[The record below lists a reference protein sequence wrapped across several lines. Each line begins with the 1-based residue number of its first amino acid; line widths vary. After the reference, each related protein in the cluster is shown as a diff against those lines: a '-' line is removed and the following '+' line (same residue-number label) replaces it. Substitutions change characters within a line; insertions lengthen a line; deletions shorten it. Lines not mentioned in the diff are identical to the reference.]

1 MFGWYCEVDAW
12 SRFWRWNLIK
22 ICVWI
27 CDMNSTL
34 GSVVPL
40 AMFFFYIKTLYRIA
54 YQPLTGLNIKIYY
67 ISNLKYIYNSTYVWD
82 IKYISNIK
90 TLRRIT
96 YHSLLGSN
104 IKIKPKVAKIIM
116 ARKEVEN
123 DQNSFLKYSWI
134 YMAHMCIFSSL
145 ASDYS
150 SLINLAR
157 KIKLVN
163 LPDHIY
169 LGIRLINKVEFL

>member
-1 MFGWYCEVDAW
+1 MGWGVPEAGRQCYN
-12 SRFWRWNLIK
+12 SP
-22 ICVWI
+22 
-27 CDMNSTL
+27 MNSDLSGRTTRTRTTRAKMPFLGRTL
-34 GSVVPL
+34 DRGPT
-40 AMFFFYIKTLYRIA
+40 KTTL
-54 YQPLTGLNIKIYY
+54 
-67 ISNLKYIYNSTYVWD
+67 YVWD

-116 ARKEVEN
+116 ARKGVES
-123 DQNSFLKYSWI
+123 DPNSFLKYSWI

-145 ASDYS
+145 TRDYS
-150 SLINLAR
+150 SIVNLVR

-169 LGIRLINKVEFL
+169 QGTRLINKKQEGISLGQFGYCNSF

>member
-1 MFGWYCEVDAW
+1 MGWGVPEARRQCHN
-12 SRFWRWNLIK
+12 SP
-22 ICVWI
+22 
-27 CDMNSTL
+27 MNSDLSGTRTTTTRTRAKMPFLGRTL
-34 GSVVPL
+34 DRGPT
-40 AMFFFYIKTLYRIA
+40 KTTL
-54 YQPLTGLNIKIYY
+54 
-67 ISNLKYIYNSTYVWD
+67 YVWD

-150 SLINLAR
+150 SLVNLAR
-157 KIKLVN
+157 KIELVN

-169 LGIRLINKVEFL
+169 LGTRLINKVEFL